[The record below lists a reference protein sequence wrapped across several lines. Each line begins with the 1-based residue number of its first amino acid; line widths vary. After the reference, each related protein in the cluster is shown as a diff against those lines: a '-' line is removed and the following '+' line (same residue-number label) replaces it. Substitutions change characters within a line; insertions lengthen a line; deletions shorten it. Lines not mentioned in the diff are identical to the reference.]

1 MISAHLRKVL
11 KGVVFTEKTSLSS
24 HLYAFYVSMDSDKAK
39 IKEVVEKLFAVS
51 VKSVRTTIE
60 KKPAKQTRRGSSH
73 LVKAKKAYVTLQPDN
88 VIDVEN
94 LESL

>member
-24 HLYAFYVSMDSDKAK
+24 DLYAFYVSMDSDKAQ
-39 IKEVVEKLFAVS
+39 IKEVVEKLFKVK

-60 KKPAKQTRRGSSH
+60 KKPVKQTRRGSARLSQ
-73 LVKAKKAYVTLQPDN
+73 AKKAYVTLHPDN
-88 VIDVEN
+88 VIDVET